1 MINHNSEVL
10 NKLFFTEL
18 QMLVEKYNKIDEATK
33 KNIES
38 IVTNL
43 KDEELQAYLM
53 RNPNKLI
60 EVLQQVDK
68 VDEDIV
74 TFFVWYNLEI
84 KSISINKAKECI
96 EKLKSNK
103 YIDIEECLIYKDD
116 RYLKEYTK
124 ELLEDR
130 LDQEYYVDKLFEKE
144 TIIEMWINRTTKEE
158 MIDEIVENG
167 NLEETLELYP
177 QEAFSIGGIQY
188 KYSQIEE

>member
-1 MINHNSEVL
+1 MINQNSEIL

-18 QMLVEKYNKIDEATK
+18 QMLVEKYNRIDEATK

-43 KDEELQAYLM
+43 KDEELQEYLM
-53 RNPNKLI
+53 RNPNKLLEI
-60 EVLQQVDK
+60 IQQTDEI
-68 VDEDIV
+68 DEDVV
-74 TFFVWYNLEI
+74 TFFVWYNSEV
-84 KSISINKAKECI
+84 KPISIHKSKEYI
-96 EKLKSNK
+96 EELKLNK
-103 YIDIEECLIYKDD
+103 YIEIEECLIYQDE
-116 RYLKEYTK
+116 RYLKEYAR
-124 ELLEDR
+124 ELIEDR

-144 TIIEMWINRTTKEE
+144 TIVEMWINRTTKEE

-188 KYSQIEE
+188 KYAEMEE

>member
-1 MINHNSEVL
+1 MISQKSEIL

-33 KNIES
+33 QNIES

-53 RNPNKLI
+53 RNPNKLLEI
-60 EVLQQVDK
+60 LQQADE
-68 VDEDIV
+68 VDEDVV
-74 TFFVWYNLEI
+74 TFFVWCNLEI
-84 KSISINKAKECI
+84 KPISIHKAKECI
-96 EKLKSNK
+96 DELKSNK
-103 YIDIEECLIYKDD
+103 YIEIEEYLIYQDE
-116 RYLKEYTK
+116 RYLKEYAR

-144 TIIEMWINRTTKEE
+144 TLIEMWINKITKDE
-158 MIDEIVENG
+158 MIDEIVDSG
-167 NLEETLELYP
+167 DLEEALELHP

-188 KYSQIEE
+188 KYAEIEE